1 MTQLH
6 VGHARAR
13 ITPPLGITMMGYGA
27 RTEGAVAI
35 HDDLWANAVA
45 LSDGEQQLL
54 MLALDVCEMPLY
66 TTHLLKGAIMQATGL
81 EPDQILINTS
91 HTHAGPDVGVIVSED
106 PLALYEPAYFVE
118 FAQLCAN
125 VCQRALADLATAA
138 LRVGRAEVD
147 AGASRR
153 ERTPEGTTVIGVNPD
168 GPRLPVLTVW
178 TFSRPERPDVVWWSL
193 PLHGATVTGD
203 NLQISAEWMGAAV
216 RRFDADH
223 DQAVAIFLQGCC
235 GDQNPYRERNSLEQ
249 MDEHGADVA
258 LALEDALASSQD
270 VESLP
275 LVHRWHTVLLPSAR
289 GGCQRLPVHGL
300 RLGDAALVSLA
311 GEPFVA
317 YALYGQELRPGP
329 ATMVLGYTDGT
340 VGYLP
345 TADAFE
351 EGGYEPNS
359 WKGFADG
366 EPLTPEVEAIVK
378 ETIAAMFGEL
388 DGTDVESATSAGE
401 ES

>member
-1 MTQLH
+1 MMEFLF
-6 VGHARAR
+6 GHARRR

-27 RTEGAVAI
+27 RTEGAKAI

-45 LSDGEQQLL
+45 LSDGTQRLL
-54 MLALDVCEMPLY
+54 VLALDVCEMPLY

-81 EPDQILINTS
+81 QPDQILINTS
-91 HTHAGPDVGVIVSED
+91 HTHAGPDVGVVVSED
-106 PLALYEPAYFVE
+106 ALILYEPAYFVE
-118 FAQLCAN
+118 SAQVCAN
-125 VCQRALADLATAA
+125 VCQDALADLAPAT
-138 LRVGRAEVD
+138 LRVGSAAVD
-147 AGASRR
+147 VGGSRR
-153 ERTPEGTTVIGVNPD
+153 ERTPDGTTVIGVNPE
-168 GPRLPVLTVW
+168 GPRMPVLTAW
-178 TFSRPERPDVVWWSL
+178 TFSRPEATDVIWWTL
-193 PLHGATVTGD
+193 PLHGATVTAD

-216 RRFDADH
+216 RRFEADQ
-223 DQAVAIFLQGCC
+223 DETVAVFLQGCC
-235 GDQNPYRERNSLEQ
+235 GDQNPYRERNSFEQ
-249 MDEHGADVA
+249 MDEHGVDVA

-275 LVHRWHTVLLPSAR
+275 LVHRWRTVLLPSAR
-289 GGCQRLPVHGL
+289 GGFQRLPVHGL

-317 YALYGQELRPGP
+317 YALHGQGLRPGP

-366 EPLTPEVEAIVK
+366 EPLTQQVEGIVK
-378 ETIAAMFGEL
+378 ETIAAMFAEL
-388 DGTDVESATSAGE
+388 DGAGV
-401 ES
+401 